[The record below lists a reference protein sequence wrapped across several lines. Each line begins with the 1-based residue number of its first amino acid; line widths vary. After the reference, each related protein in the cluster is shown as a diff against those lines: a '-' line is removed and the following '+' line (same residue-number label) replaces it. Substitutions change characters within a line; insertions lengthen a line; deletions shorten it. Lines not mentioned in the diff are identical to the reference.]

1 MSSSKSSSMI
11 DLPSSMIPAVL
22 LGLQRH
28 GAIISL
34 NPCIPAVWPGYTLEW
49 RIGRTH
55 YRFTVVNPDH
65 RSRGNASATLNGIA
79 VDPLAIP
86 LQDDDGEHEVS
97 IVLGIAV
104 GEVSW
109 GSPSL
114 GRGFRRPLP
123 LKVQAVHEFPPTQ
136 SSRQLTPL
144 VEDGERSLEPS
155 PGSRPPRLP
164 DFGRRADDGAPLGQ
178 SSAVPG
184 KSHWFGHACLYRA
197 HFVTMDSHVRF

>member
-1 MSSSKSSSMI
+1 
-11 DLPSSMIPAVL
+11 
-22 LGLQRH
+22 
-28 GAIISL
+28 
-34 NPCIPAVWPGYTLEW
+34 
-49 RIGRTH
+49 
-55 YRFTVVNPDH
+55 VNPDH
-65 RSRGNASATLNGIA
+65 RSRGIASATLNGIA

-86 LQDDDGEHEVS
+86 LQDDDGEYEVS

-104 GEVSW
+104 GEVLW